1 MIYDTIVIGG
11 GPAGMTAAIKAKET
25 CEKAKI
31 LIIDRNKKLGKKL
44 YATGN
49 GRCNIANSA
58 LDLSSYHSCNEFFP
72 YQIINTE
79 SYKKLKEFFMDLGV
93 AIYDDGGYLYPQSM
107 QASTVV
113 WALSDR
119 IKHLG
124 IEIHTTEEAES
135 VEPTDEMYGVVTDCA
150 EYTARTV
157 VAAPGSAAAPKL
169 GGTESVY
176 RLLENTDIRTIAPH
190 PALCRL
196 KTHEDISDLVGVR
209 ARCRVSLLCDG
220 DVYDSESGE
229 IQFADGWL
237 SGIAV
242 FNLSMQ
248 CIDLLNDGRTP
259 VVEVTLVP
267 EMDEDDVLGYLR
279 KFRDSNPDRRL
290 EAMSNGLV
298 NEKIARF
305 IINRLELKSVTA
317 ARLTDEELDRM
328 VFEIKHMRF
337 EISGHGGYDESQA
350 ACGGIDT
357 RQLRPDSMEA
367 DGYKGLYVAG
377 EYADVTGKCGGYNIM
392 WAVMTGMR
400 AGEAAGK
407 RLTHDK
413 NK

>member
-11 GPAGMTAAIKAKET
+11 GPAGMTAAIKTKET

-135 VEPTDEMYGVVTDCA
+135 VEPTDEMYGIVTDCA

-169 GGTESVY
+169 GEQNLY
-176 RLLENTDIRTIAPH
+176 TD
-190 PALCRL
+190 
-196 KTHEDISDLVGVR
+196 
-209 ARCRVSLLCDG
+209 
-220 DVYDSESGE
+220 
-229 IQFADGWL
+229 F
-237 SGIAV
+237 
-242 FNLSMQ
+242 
-248 CIDLLNDGRTP
+248 
-259 VVEVTLVP
+259 
-267 EMDEDDVLGYLR
+267 
-279 KFRDSNPDRRL
+279 
-290 EAMSNGLV
+290 
-298 NEKIARF
+298 
-305 IINRLELKSVTA
+305 
-317 ARLTDEELDRM
+317 
-328 VFEIKHMRF
+328 
-337 EISGHGGYDESQA
+337 
-350 ACGGIDT
+350 
-357 RQLRPDSMEA
+357 
-367 DGYKGLYVAG
+367 
-377 EYADVTGKCGGYNIM
+377 
-392 WAVMTGMR
+392 
-400 AGEAAGK
+400 
-407 RLTHDK
+407 
-413 NK
+413 

>member
-1 MIYDTIVIGG
+1 MRYDTIVIGG

-25 CEKAKI
+25 CEQAKI

-49 GRCNIANSA
+49 GKCNIANSA
-58 LDLSSYHSCNEFFP
+58 LDLSSYHSSNEFFP

-79 SYKKLKEFFMDLGV
+79 SYKILKEFFIDLGV

-119 IKHLG
+119 IKYLG
-124 IEIHTTEEAES
+124 IEIHTSEEAVT
-135 VEPTDEMYGVVTDCA
+135 VEPAGGMYRVVTDCA
-150 EYTARTV
+150 EYTAGTV

-176 RLLENTDIRTIAPH
+176 RLLGNTDIRTVAPH

-196 KTHEDISDLVGVR
+196 KTDDDMTELAGVR
-209 ARCRVSLLCDG
+209 ARCSVSLFCDG

-248 CIDLLNDGRTP
+248 CIDLLNENRIP
-259 VVEVTLVP
+259 VIEVTLVP
-267 EMDEDDVLGYLR
+267 EMCEDDVMGYLR
-279 KFRDSNPDRRL
+279 KFRDDNPDRRV
-290 EAMSNGLV
+290 EAMFNGLV

-305 IINRLELKSVTA
+305 IIKRLNLKAVTSA
-317 ARLTDEELDRM
+317 GLDDKELDRI
-328 VFEIKHMRF
+328 VCELKHMRF
-337 EISGHGGYDESQA
+337 DITGHGGYDESQA

>member
-135 VEPTDEMYGVVTDCA
+135 VEPTDEMYGIVTDC
-150 EYTARTV
+150 
-157 VAAPGSAAAPKL
+157 
-169 GGTESVY
+169 
-176 RLLENTDIRTIAPH
+176 EN
-190 PALCRL
+190 
-196 KTHEDISDLVGVR
+196 S
-209 ARCRVSLLCDG
+209 
-220 DVYDSESGE
+220 
-229 IQFADGWL
+229 
-237 SGIAV
+237 
-242 FNLSMQ
+242 
-248 CIDLLNDGRTP
+248 
-259 VVEVTLVP
+259 
-267 EMDEDDVLGYLR
+267 
-279 KFRDSNPDRRL
+279 
-290 EAMSNGLV
+290 
-298 NEKIARF
+298 
-305 IINRLELKSVTA
+305 
-317 ARLTDEELDRM
+317 
-328 VFEIKHMRF
+328 
-337 EISGHGGYDESQA
+337 
-350 ACGGIDT
+350 CGC
-357 RQLRPDSMEA
+357 A
-367 DGYKGLYVAG
+367 W
-377 EYADVTGKCGGYNIM
+377 KCGRSKAWGNRICIQTFRKYRYQNNS
-392 WAVMTGMR
+392 ASSCALQV
-400 AGEAAGK
+400 K
-407 RLTHDK
+407 DS
-413 NK
+413 

>member
-124 IEIHTTEEAES
+124 IEIHTTEEAVS

-150 EYTARTV
+150 EYMARTV

-196 KTHEDISDLVGVR
+196 KTHEDISDLAGVR

-357 RQLRPDSMEA
+357 RQLRPDSMET